1 MKSTE
6 AAYPAI
12 AVRSILMVILWPS
25 FLTACVASGLLFS
38 LIDPEQ
44 LILLDDRIQLS
55 NLGVYTAGFFVF
67 WLLGATSSGLTVL
80 LSTNSK

>member
-55 NLGVYTAGFFVF
+55 NLGIYTTGFFVF
-67 WLLGATSSGLTVL
+67 WLLGAVSSGLTVL

>member
-6 AAYPAI
+6 AAYPAVP
-12 AVRSILMVILWPS
+12 VRSMLMVILWPS
-25 FLTACVASGLLFS
+25 FLTACVASGVLFS

-55 NLGVYTAGFFVF
+55 NMGVYTIGFFVF
-67 WLLGATSSGLTVL
+67 WLLGVISSSLTVL
-80 LSTNSK
+80 LSTDSK

>member
-12 AVRSILMVILWPS
+12 TVRSILMVILWPS

-38 LIDPEQ
+38 MIDPAQ
-44 LILLDDRIQLS
+44 LVLFHKPVQLS
-55 NLGVYTAGFFVF
+55 NLGVYTIGFFVC
-67 WLLGATSSGLTVL
+67 WLLGAVSSSLTFL
-80 LSTNSK
+80 LSTDSN

>member
-6 AAYPAI
+6 AAYPAVP
-12 AVRSILMVILWPS
+12 VRSMLMVILWPS
-25 FLTACVASGLLFS
+25 FLTACVASGVLFS

-55 NLGVYTAGFFVF
+55 NMGVYTIGFFVF
-67 WLLGATSSGLTVL
+67 WLLGAISSSLTVL
-80 LSTNSK
+80 LSTDSK